1 VNLNYYK
8 DQFDM
13 VSQCKV
19 LEIRDRQLAVI
30 MTNME
35 VEYSIPGL
43 RDDTYNRANPHIIE
57 LYQKVSNAR
66 TI

>member
-1 VNLNYYK
+1 MNLSYYK

-19 LEIRDRQLAVI
+19 PEIRDRQLAVI

-35 VEYSIPGL
+35 VEYGIPSL
-43 RDDTYNRANPHIIE
+43 KNETYCNANPHIVE